1 MMEKFEFT
9 GSQGHKLSARLD
21 MPDCEPVAYALL
33 AHCFTCGKDLH
44 PASRIVKA
52 LNDDGIAAM
61 RFDFTGLGQSDGLFR
76 DTNFSSNV
84 ADLLAAA
91 NYMRENLKAPSLM
104 IGHSLGGTAVLVAAA
119 DIPEAKAVATIG
131 ESPAG
136 NS

>member
-52 LNDDGIAAM
+52 LNDDGIAAPKEA
-61 RFDFTGLGQSDGLFR
+61 GSEL
-76 DTNFSSNV
+76 V
-84 ADLLAAA
+84 PPLL
-91 NYMRENLKAPSLM
+91 LS
-104 IGHSLGGTAVLVAAA
+104 
-119 DIPEAKAVATIG
+119 
-131 ESPAG
+131 
-136 NS
+136 